1 MLHKLDKYLLVKLI
15 ENIENYESLSIE
27 ELLKKRDKIE
37 FVLQKK
43 IKEKRVK
50 YVKDKLLSILKL
62 PNFSHYSK
70 IPYYSSYSFTSQS
83 SSLSD
88 KDNQTITLEEFIEGI
103 TEISIDS
110 HTLYFNSNIKIK
122 EKEEKEEI
130 SVVFFKNLDY
140 LAPSFFTFLKEQ
152 MIAPVRVY
160 FSIWYSINEYILK
173 ESEVGWFAY
182 DYSLSPFLIRNS
194 DKMKYILND
203 ELRVE
208 FYYA

>member
-1 MLHKLDKYLLVKLI
+1 MSLLHKLDKYLLVKLI
-15 ENIENYESLSIE
+15 ENIENYDSLSIE
-27 ELLKKRDKIE
+27 ELLEKRDKVE

-62 PNFSHYSK
+62 PNFSHYSSR
-70 IPYYSSYSFTSQS
+70 P
-83 SSLSD
+83 SLS
-88 KDNQTITLEEFIEGI
+88 ITLEDFIEGI

-110 HTLYFNSNIKIK
+110 HTLYFISKCCSS
-122 EKEEKEEI
+122 EKETEEI
-130 SVVFFKNLDY
+130 SIVFFKNLEYSD
-140 LAPSFFTFLKEQ
+140 LSFFTFLKEK

-182 DYSLSPFLIRNS
+182 DYSEYPFLIKKS
-194 DKMKYILND
+194 DNRKYILNED
-203 ELRVE
+203 LRVE
-208 FYYA
+208 FYFA

>member
-1 MLHKLDKYLLVKLI
+1 MSLLYKFDKYLLVKLI

-27 ELLKKRDKIE
+27 ELLKKRNKIE

-43 IKEKRVK
+43 IKEKRVN
-50 YVKDKLLSILKL
+50 YVKDKLLAILKL
-62 PNFSHYSK
+62 PNFSHYSQ

-83 SSLSD
+83 SSSENEN
-88 KDNQTITLEEFIEGI
+88 KEITLEEFIEGI

-110 HTLYFNSNIKIK
+110 HTLYFISNIKI
-122 EKEEKEEI
+122 KEEKEEI

-140 LAPSFFTFLKEQ
+140 LAPRFFTFLKEQ